1 MFYTRFK
8 KEGIMSPSV
17 GLDYRKFILQP
28 GGSLVSIPHSTIHG
42 KRKSPLHFARMQG
55 FFLWD
60 RAVRD
65 LIWIGEVVS
74 VSQQQRKKW
83 YPCKT
88 LGRIPSSSRFLV
100 QHTVHRGICLGTECI
115 CTPGPKRS
123 LFIVNRRHL
132 RFGGVYVLNKPRYSV
147 LATEWKTQCTVTSQ
161 NIELRVGD
169 FSNEFE

>member
-1 MFYTRFK
+1 
-8 KEGIMSPSV
+8 MSPSV

-42 KRKSPLHFARMQG
+42 KRKSPLHFARLQG

-60 RAVRD
+60 RAMRD

-100 QHTVHRGICLGTECI
+100 EHTVHRGICLGTECI
-115 CTPGPKRS
+115 CTPGLKRS

-132 RFGGVYVLNKPRYSV
+132 RFGGVYVLGRTNPAIQCWQLSGKLNVRLQAKILSW
-147 LATEWKTQCTVTSQ
+147 EWGMFPMSLSKFF
-161 NIELRVGD
+161 I
-169 FSNEFE
+169 